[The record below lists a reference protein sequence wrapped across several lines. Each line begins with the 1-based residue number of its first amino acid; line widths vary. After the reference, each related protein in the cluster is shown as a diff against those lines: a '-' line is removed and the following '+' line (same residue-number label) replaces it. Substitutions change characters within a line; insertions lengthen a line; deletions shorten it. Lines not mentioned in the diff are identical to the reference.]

1 MFYVSNCICE
11 CLVQQTCQSETSKEF
26 IGSNQI
32 KFEDKLT
39 KDVIVIKCRLLSARM
54 LAKLFHR
61 IASTDIMEANSSE
74 QPINVIVN
82 FLCTQINF
90 KSGKKKFGHF
100 KRHVW
105 VLKRVFDLW
114 KFGLSR
120 SLANFEK
127 AHLTLIRLRLIEK
140 ITIILLLKSQP
151 FQSYQAFPGSSPE
164 FPNFQVSYQ
173 KWPNKKK

>member
-90 KSGKKKFGHF
+90 KSGKKKSSILKDMFGF
-100 KRHVW
+100 
-105 VLKRVFDLW
+105 W
-114 KFGLSR
+114 KGFSIYGNLGW
-120 SLANFEK
+120 AD
-127 AHLTLIRLRLIEK
+127 HLQISKKLI
-140 ITIILLLKSQP
+140 
-151 FQSYQAFPGSSPE
+151 
-164 FPNFQVSYQ
+164 
-173 KWPNKKK
+173 